1 MKGVYLEVTYRH
13 GKPMAAYLYLERRP
27 GDVAAP
33 TEKVGEG
40 PLLDLTED
48 GRPMGI
54 EISSPAAASLGALNR
69 ALESV
74 HLAPLSSDDVAPLV
88 GA

>member
-13 GKPMAAYLYLERRP
+13 GRPMAAYLYLERRP
-27 GDVAAP
+27 GDVAAR

-40 PLLDLTED
+40 LLLDVSED
-48 GRPMGI
+48 GRPIGI
-54 EISSPAAASLGALNR
+54 EITSPGRASLEALNR

-74 HLAPLSSDDVAPLV
+74 HLAPLSSEDVAPLV